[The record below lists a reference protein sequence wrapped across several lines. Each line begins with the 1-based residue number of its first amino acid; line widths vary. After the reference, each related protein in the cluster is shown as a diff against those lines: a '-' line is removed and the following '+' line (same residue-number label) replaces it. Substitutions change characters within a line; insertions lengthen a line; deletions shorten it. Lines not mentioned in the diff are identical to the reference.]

1 MLGVLRGMLARL
13 DVRGCIATGRGFV
26 PYWRNP
32 PRPACPWAPGRFA
45 HRSGERLVALSSLL
59 WRLSALRYLQRRA
72 WPGRVNLSETP
83 GLEERIRKYP
93 EVALGARQD
102 HDWYYVRRRQHHAS
116 SGFLAGQHAYFGLG
130 SQAADRQLVLTSDG

>member
-1 MLGVLRGMLARL
+1 L
-13 DVRGCIATGRGFV
+13 
-26 PYWRNP
+26 P
-32 PRPACPWAPGRFA
+32 PGEDSCLIGETPEAGLPLAPGRFA

-72 WPGRVNLSETP
+72 WHGRVNLSETP

-102 HDWYYVRRRQHHAS
+102 HDWYYVRCRQHHAS
-116 SGFLAGQHAYFGLG
+116 SGFLAGQHASSG
-130 SQAADRQLVLTSDG
+130 QALKLLIVNWY